1 MTGFWALLRGELSR
15 WVGRRGLLHLVGWTA
30 LIQGQL
36 YFSIT
41 TGWDSYNAFWGF
53 DLVVNLLWL
62 FPPVGAIAVAQGAM
76 AEERGW
82 DTLGWVM
89 ARPVTRAAFV
99 TSKIAGT
106 AIPLILLAV
115 VTQGVIAYV
124 WLPDVQPERGF
135 AAVEPDLGRY
145 ATVLGVLSLLVL
157 LFVALSVALGTLFRR
172 RAMVATISL
181 VVFLLFTFPPG
192 ERTATWH
199 EWFPGGLVE
208 GQNDGAD
215 YKRISE
221 YLLGG
226 SFDGAGAVVV
236 AAAAVLV
243 LTAFGAWRFGHE
255 EL

>member
-1 MTGFWALLRGELSR
+1 MTGFWALLRGELNR
-15 WVGRRGLLHLVGWTA
+15 WIGRRGLLHLIGWTL

-36 YFSIT
+36 YLSLT

-62 FPPVGAIAVAQGAM
+62 FPPLGAIAVAQSAI
-76 AEERGW
+76 AEERAW
-82 DTLGWVM
+82 DTVGWVL

-99 TSKIAGT
+99 TSKIVGT
-106 AIPLILLAV
+106 ALPLILLAV

-124 WLPDVQPERGF
+124 WLPDVEPERGF
-135 AAVEPDLGRY
+135 AAVEPALGRY
-145 ATVLGVLSLLVL
+145 AAVLGVLSLLVL
-157 LFVALSVALGTLFRR
+157 LFVALSVALGTVFRR

-181 VVFLLFTFPPG
+181 IVFLLFTFPPG
-192 ERTATWH
+192 ERSATWH

-226 SFDGAGAVVV
+226 SFDGAGAVAV
-236 AAAAVLV
+236 AAIAVLA

>member
-1 MTGFWALLRGELSR
+1 
-15 WVGRRGLLHLVGWTA
+15 
-30 LIQGQL
+30 
-36 YFSIT
+36 
-41 TGWDSYNAFWGF
+41 
-53 DLVVNLLWL
+53 
-62 FPPVGAIAVAQGAM
+62 
-76 AEERGW
+76 
-82 DTLGWVM
+82 M
-89 ARPVTRAAFV
+89 ARPVTRTALV
-99 TSKIAGT
+99 TSKIVGIAL
-106 AIPLILLAV
+106 PLILLAV

-145 ATVLGVLSLLVL
+145 AAVLGVLSLLVL
-157 LFVALSVALGTLFRR
+157 LFVALAVALGTLFRR

-226 SFDGAGAVVV
+226 SFEGAGAVVV
-236 AAAAVLV
+236 AALIVLA
-243 LTAFGAWRFGHE
+243 LAGFGAWRFGRE